1 MFIAAGAA
9 VFDTLRHRVFF
20 HPDNVI
26 AQIPAGVAER
36 KGQHPRDADHV
47 LRLAAL
53 NLVVKSH
60 SLTISALGIFCV
72 HIAALIAFPG
82 IGVGDVKPERPV

>member
-1 MFIAAGAA
+1 MLIASGAA

-47 LRLAAL
+47 LGLAAL